1 MKEEMDRLEKAGF
14 EFVGIA
20 PVLPPQASFPL
31 MMSVPAEKSV
41 KGTPRKAEQDYQKIQ
56 HLLSDGNDE
65 EAMAGLEEFLRS
77 FPDHSPAHDDLG
89 VLYFRKG
96 DKERAGDHFLKSLQ
110 ANPKNWNAAKN
121 LADLLVEQ
129 GQLEDAFQFYQRVL
143 GERPDDEEALLGV
156 ALVCQEKE
164 LGEDAEFFYRQVQEV
179 NSRNSPASA
188 PPREPEDSAIQR
200 APVASLPPEDAA
212 PLKSTPA
219 LKEQR
224 VYSPPSSDFL
234 LRKGEAFF
242 EEERMEES
250 RRLFE
255 EILARH
261 PTAGSFR

>member
-65 EAMAGLEEFLRS
+65 EAMAGLEEFLWS
-77 FPDHSPAHDDLG
+77 FPDHSLAHDDLG

-96 DKERAGDHFLKSLQ
+96 DKDRARDHFRKSLR
-110 ANPKNWNAAKN
+110 ADPENWNAAKN
-121 LADLLVEQ
+121 LADLQVEQ
-129 GQLEDAFQFYQRVL
+129 GQMGDAFQFYQRVL

-156 ALVCQEKE
+156 ALVCQEKG
-164 LGEDAEFFYRQVQEV
+164 LGEDAEFFYRRAREV
-179 NSRNSPASA
+179 NSRNSFASI
-188 PPREPEDSAIQR
+188 PPREPGDSAARR
-200 APVASLPPEDAA
+200 APLASLPPEDAA
-212 PLKSTPA
+212 PLKSTLA
-219 LKEQR
+219 LRETR
-224 VYSPPSSDFL
+224 AYSPPSLDFL

-242 EEERMEES
+242 EEERMETS

-255 EILARH
+255 EGLAGH
-261 PTAGSFR
+261 SAAG